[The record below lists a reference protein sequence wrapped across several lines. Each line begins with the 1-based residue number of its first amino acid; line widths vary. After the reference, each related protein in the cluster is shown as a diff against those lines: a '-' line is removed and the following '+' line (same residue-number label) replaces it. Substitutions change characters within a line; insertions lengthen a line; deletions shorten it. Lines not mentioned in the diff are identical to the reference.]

1 MAETLK
7 VIKERRS
14 VRKYKDQRVPQEIID
29 QIMEAGTYAPTGMGK
44 QSPIII
50 QISDQGLRD
59 RLSELNRT
67 IMGANIDPFY
77 GAKDVLIV
85 LADKS
90 IPTYLYDGSL
100 VMGTLMLAAKDLGV
114 DSCYIFRA
122 KEEFETEAGKAILK
136 ALGIQG
142 DYEGIGHV
150 ILGYAEGEVGE
161 AAPRKANYIY
171 KI

>member
-59 RLSELNRT
+59 RLS
-67 IMGANIDPFY
+67 
-77 GAKDVLIV
+77 
-85 LADKS
+85 
-90 IPTYLYDGSL
+90 
-100 VMGTLMLAAKDLGV
+100 
-114 DSCYIFRA
+114 
-122 KEEFETEAGKAILK
+122 
-136 ALGIQG
+136 
-142 DYEGIGHV
+142 
-150 ILGYAEGEVGE
+150 
-161 AAPRKANYIY
+161 
-171 KI
+171 

>member
-1 MAETLK
+1 MSETLK

-14 VRKYKDQRVPQEIID
+14 VRKYKDQRVPQEVID
-29 QIMEAGTYAPTGMGK
+29 QIMEAGTYAPTGMGH

-50 QISDQGLRD
+50 QVSDKEMRD
-59 RLSELNRT
+59 KLSEMNRK
-67 IMGANIDPFY
+67 IMGADIDPFY
-77 GAKDVLIV
+77 GAQDVLVV
-85 LADKS
+85 LADKQY
-90 IPTYLYDGSL
+90 PTYLYDGSL

-122 KEEFETEAGKAILK
+122 KEEFESEEGKAIL
-136 ALGIQG
+136 ADLGIEG

-150 ILGYAEGEVGE
+150 ILGYADGEVGE